1 LIDTINLLQIFQSRK
16 YQNYHP
22 MKRNHQ
28 IITTSLFFFI
38 SSLLLVSCGGGG
50 SGQQGMPGQQQVLP
64 YPVLDLQPR
73 SIELTSSYPATLEG
87 QQTVEIR
94 PRVQGYIV
102 EMPVDEGE
110 IVSKGEVLFRLNSEE
125 FKQQVRSAKADVE
138 AAKAGVSTAEDEVK
152 RLSSLAE
159 KDIISDYQLQSAK
172 NNLQSQKAALAQAE
186 ASLENA
192 QVNLGYTN
200 VKSPTA
206 GVIGNIP
213 YRIGS
218 LVSNTITQPLTV
230 ISNISKMYAYF
241 SMSERELLEMSQ
253 GVATSGEGGNKTLQE
268 RVADMPEVNLLLAD
282 NTTYDHKGTLRLA
295 SGLIDQQT
303 GSASFRAV
311 FPNPQEILRSGGS
324 GNIQIAVQQD
334 DAIVIPKKS
343 TYEVQNKR
351 FVYTVTDSN
360 TVKSTEIT
368 TLPLSTKQLFVVEE
382 GLSSSSSIVT
392 AGFSNLQDDAK
403 VKPQPVNADSLYQ
416 SLTVKDQQS
425 SN

>member
-1 LIDTINLLQIFQSRK
+1 
-16 YQNYHP
+16 
-22 MKRNHQ
+22 MKRNNQ
-28 IITTSLFFFI
+28 N
-38 SSLLLVSCGGGG
+38 LLLFITSFLLISCGGGG
-50 SGQQGMPGQQQVLP
+50 QQGMQPGQQQVQP
-64 YPVLDLQPR
+64 YPVLNLQPR

-102 EMPVDEGE
+102 DMPVDEGE
-110 IVSKGEVLFRLNSEE
+110 VVSKGQTLFRLNSEE
-125 FKQQVRSAKADVE
+125 FEQQVRSAKADVE
-138 AAKAGVSTAEDEVK
+138 AAKAGVSTAEDEVT

-172 NNLQSQKAALAQAE
+172 NNLKSQQAALAQAQ
-186 ASLENA
+186 AALENA

-206 GVIGNIP
+206 GVIGKIP

-218 LVSNTITQPLTV
+218 LVSSTIAQPLTM
-230 ISNISKMYAYF
+230 ISNITNIYAYF

-253 GVATSGEGGNKTLQE
+253 SVAASGEGGSKTLQE
-268 RVADMPEVNLLLAD
+268 RISEMPKVNLILPD
-282 NTTYDHKGTLRLA
+282 NTTYRQQGTLRLA

-324 GNIQIAVQQD
+324 ANIQIPVQQT

-343 TYEVQNKR
+343 TYEIQNKR

-360 TVKSTEIT
+360 TVESTEIT
-368 TLPLSTKQLFVVEE
+368 TLDLSARQLFVVED
-382 GLSSSSSIVT
+382 GLSPGISIVT
-392 AGFSNLQDDAK
+392 TGLGSLQDGAK
-403 VKPQPVNADSLYQ
+403 IKPQPVNADSLYQ
-416 SLTVKDQQS
+416 SLTIEDQQIAQ
-425 SN
+425 